1 MPKMK
6 TKSSAKKRFRVRP
19 GGTVK
24 RGQAF
29 KRHILTKKT
38 TKNTS
43 TKKKTPLSKID
54 PKIIQLFST
63 SIDDLE
69 DENGWA
75 FLGDLGNLILKKK
88 TDFDPRNYGF
98 SKLLPLIKSMQKFEI
113 DVRETN
119 NPNVKHIYIRKK

>member
-38 TKNTS
+38 TKNKRHLRGAVNVHETNMG
-43 TKKKTPLSKID
+43 
-54 PKIIQLFST
+54 
-63 SIDDLE
+63 SIAQML
-69 DENGWA
+69 
-75 FLGDLGNLILKKK
+75 
-88 TDFDPRNYGF
+88 PRRW
-98 SKLLPLIKSMQKFEI
+98 PLITDEQGVHTCLAS
-113 DVRETN
+113 
-119 NPNVKHIYIRKK
+119 NVV